1 MSTNMRMSGYK
12 QAFES
17 SIIVSVGLLMH
28 LNRVSIIE
36 LQYSK
41 LPLLTPN
48 AASSLFVFSVLC
60 IFSRLRPFW
69 PQSLRKP
76 PQLLVFIVEFA
87 LILYATDLLLR
98 QIWLP
103 CLKVLNFLCHFLGQY
118 VVVANQNFLTYNAPT
133 LSGWIRNDAFYIV
146 RFLLAVVSFIFMLD
160 ATGIIESIQ
169 AKVFSCR
176 KTVEEF
182 SLDEIPLL
190 EKESDSNIS
199 EPLYM
204 ENARSAPFDVYELP
218 YVPQE
223 DLLNLGHR
231 VGARQRRKQ
240 PVRKTKQ
247 KAKLSLTDAIN
258 EEFC

>member
-1 MSTNMRMSGYK
+1 MSGYK

-41 LPLLTPN
+41 LPMLKPN

-60 IFSRLRPFW
+60 IFSRLRPLW
-69 PQSLRKP
+69 PQTLRRP
-76 PQLLVFIVEFA
+76 HQFLVFLVELA

-118 VVVANQNFLTYNAPT
+118 IVVANQNFLTYNAPT

-160 ATGIIESIQ
+160 ATGIIESMQ
-169 AKVFSCR
+169 AKVFHTI
-176 KTVEEF
+176 KEAEEF
-182 SLDEIPLL
+182 SIDDMPLE
-190 EKESDSNIS
+190 EKESNNNIS

-204 ENARSAPFDVYELP
+204 ENVRSAPFDVYDLP

-231 VGARQRRKQ
+231 VGARRRKQ

-247 KAKLSLTDAIN
+247 NAKLLLNDAAS
-258 EEFC
+258 EEYC